1 MKRTSVLAAGL
12 LFLLTVVSFIASDDP
27 LKNMLDKLE
36 KFRSDYPQEK
46 VHLHLDKPYY
56 AIGDNIWFKAYVV
69 NSARNQLSALSK
81 ILYVELINEKDSVK
95 QSARIH
101 LRAGQAWGDFHLAD
115 SLREGNYRI
124 RAYTTWMRNFGEDF
138 FFDKTITVG
147 NSLSNDYLTDVSY
160 AYSGTG
166 NAEKVVATIRYL
178 DLEGKPVAN
187 KEVAYTVQLD
197 FRTVARGK
205 TTTDATGKAQVAF
218 VNNQPWLL
226 KSGKIHTHVKVSD
239 QLSFAKVL
247 PVKSTSTNVSVEF
260 FPEGGDLV
268 EGIRSKIG
276 FKAIGSDGLGVDVEG
291 IISDDRDERVTDFKS
306 EYAGMGTF
314 GLTPEPGKSYRAVFT
329 MKDGSKKTVALP
341 KALKTGYTLAAKH
354 SDKDNIQIRVSMS
367 PSLVGKGDVTII
379 GHTNGVVSFVSKTKP
394 ENATLSS
401 LVPKS
406 KFARGILHL
415 TLFNPGSEPVA
426 ERLMFIRK
434 GPSLQVAVS
443 SDKPEYLKREK
454 ARLAFEARDAAGQPQ
469 VGSFSVAVID
479 ETKVPFDDIYE
490 NTILSDLLLAS
501 DIKGFVETPNYYFTD
516 VDEKKDRELDN
527 LLLTQGWR
535 RFAWK
540 SILAN
545 SFPLLSFH
553 PEKEIGISGTVTDN
567 RGRPVVG
574 GKVTLLSSA
583 GDVLVQDTITDQD
596 GRFAF
601 NKLIFKD
608 STKFVV
614 QARNAKDR
622 KNVDV
627 NLDMIPPQLVTKN
640 KNAPEVEINVNNSIL
655 GYLKNSRNQYNDLR
669 RFGLANRSI
678 LLKEVKIVEKK
689 QQARNSSNLNGG
701 GVADA
706 ILDESHFASC
716 VTLDQCLQG
725 RVAGLVIQD
734 GIAYSARSMYSSFQ
748 GLVPMQLVLDGTYVT
763 PDYLR
768 LISPRD
774 VETVEVLKSASNT
787 AIYGIRGGGGI
798 LIITTKRGKQNL
810 GYSSYAAGIATYSPQ
825 GFHKVREFY
834 SPDYGDPKTDHRQP
848 DLRSTIYWNPQLM
861 TDETG
866 KGVVEFFNADG
877 TGDYKV
883 ILEGVDSHGNIART
897 VHRYKV
903 K

>member
-12 LFLLTVVSFIASDDP
+12 LFLLTVVSFIRSDDP

-69 NSARNQLSALSK
+69 NGARNQLSALSK

-95 QSARIH
+95 QSARVH

-115 SLREGNYRI
+115 SLKEGNYRI

-138 FFDKTITVG
+138 FFDKTISVG

-160 AYSGTG
+160 SFSGAG
-166 NAEKVVATIRYL
+166 NSEKVLAAIKYL

-187 KEVAYTVQLD
+187 KEVSYSVQLD
-197 FRTVARGK
+197 FRQVAAGK
-205 TTTDATGKAQVAF
+205 TTTDATGKALVSF

-226 KSGKIHTHVKVSD
+226 KSGKISTRVKIDD
-239 QLSFAKVL
+239 QTSFSKIV
-247 PVKSTSTNVSVEF
+247 PIKSTSSNVSVQF

-268 EGIRSKIG
+268 EGIRSKIA
-276 FKAIGSDGLGVDVEG
+276 FKAVGADGLGVDVDG
-291 IISDDRDERVTDFKS
+291 FVSDNANEKIAEFKS
-306 EYAGMGTF
+306 EYGGMGTF
-314 GLTPEPGKSYRAVFT
+314 ALKPEAGRTYKAIVT
-329 MKDGSKKTVALP
+329 LKDGSKKTLPLP
-341 KALKTGYTLAAKH
+341 KALKSGYTLSAAH
-354 SDKDNIQIRVSMS
+354 TDKDNILIRVGLS
-367 PSLVGKGDVTII
+367 PELVGKGEVTII
-379 GHTNGVVSFVSKTKP
+379 GHTNGIANFVSKTKVT
-394 ENATLSS
+394 NTVLSAS
-401 LVPKS
+401 VPKT
-406 KFARGILHL
+406 KFAGGILHL
-415 TLFNPGSEPVA
+415 TLFNPANEPVS

-434 GPSLQVAVS
+434 ESGLKVGIT
-443 SDKPEYLKREK
+443 SDKTEYLKREK
-454 ARLAFEARDAAGQPQ
+454 ARLSIDARDTGGGPE
-469 VGSFSVAVID
+469 VGSFSVAVVD
-479 ETKVPFDDIYE
+479 ESKVPFDDIYE
-490 NTILSDLLLAS
+490 NTILSNLLLSS
-501 DIKGFVETPNYYFTD
+501 DIKGFVETPNYYFTA
-516 VDEKKDRELDN
+516 VDDKKDRELDN

-535 RFAWK
+535 RFTWK

-545 SFPLLSFH
+545 ALPLLSFN

-567 RGRPVVG
+567 RGRPVAG

-583 GDVLVQDTITDQD
+583 GDVLVQDTLTDQN

-601 NKLIFKD
+601 NKLIFRD

-614 QARNAKDR
+614 QARNARDR

-627 NLDMIPPQLVTKN
+627 NLDMIPPQLVTRN
-640 KNAPEVEINVNNSIL
+640 KNAPEVEINVNNTML

-669 RFGLANRSI
+669 RFGLATRSI
-678 LLKEVKIVEKK
+678 VLKEVKIVEKK
-689 QQARNSSNLNGG
+689 QQARNSSNLNGS

-706 ILDESHFASC
+706 VLDESHFASC
-716 VTLDQCLQG
+716 VSLDQCLQG

-774 VETVEVLKSASNT
+774 VESVEVLKSASNT

-810 GYSSYAAGIATYSPQ
+810 GYSSYAAG
-825 GFHKVREFY
+825 
-834 SPDYGDPKTDHRQP
+834 
-848 DLRSTIYWNPQLM
+848 
-861 TDETG
+861 
-866 KGVVEFFNADG
+866 
-877 TGDYKV
+877 
-883 ILEGVDSHGNIART
+883 
-897 VHRYKV
+897 
-903 K
+903 